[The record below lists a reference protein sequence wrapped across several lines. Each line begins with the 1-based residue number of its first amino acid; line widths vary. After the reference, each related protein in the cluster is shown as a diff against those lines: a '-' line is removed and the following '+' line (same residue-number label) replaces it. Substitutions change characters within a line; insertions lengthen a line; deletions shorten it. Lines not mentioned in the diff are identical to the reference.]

1 MGEGFQVVVVRDYD
15 PNRDL
20 TRVEKLEKSCEVG
33 SLLVDLMGDPLA
45 RIQQSPSF
53 HMLVAEIGNEIV
65 GMIRGTIKMVTR
77 GGNALLDSGHQHDG
91 VSPEISTTKLAFVSG
106 LRVSPFFRRMGIG
119 LKLVQ
124 RLEEWFRRNGAV
136 YAYVQTENDNA
147 ASVKLFTDKSGYSKF
162 RTPTFLVNP
171 VFNHRVSVS
180 RRVKI
185 IKLAPS
191 DAESLYRNRFSST
204 EFFPSDINSILTNKL
219 SLGTFLAVPRGSD
232 YVSGSLPDP
241 SGSWAVIS
249 IWNSKDVYK
258 LQVKGVSRLKR
269 TLAKTT
275 RVFDGA
281 FPFLKIP
288 SFPNLFKPFAMHFLY
303 GIGGEGGRAAEM
315 VEALCSHAH
324 NIARKSGCAV
334 VAAEVAPCEP
344 LRVGIPHWK
353 GLSPEDLWCLKRLRD
368 DDDDDWTKSTP
379 GLSIFVDPREI

>member
-1 MGEGFQVVVVRDYD
+1 MGKGFKVVVVREYD
-15 PNRDL
+15 PKRDL
-20 TRVEKLEKSCEVG
+20 TSVKELEESCEVG

-45 RIQQSPSF
+45 RIRQSPSF

-77 GGNALLDSGHQHDG
+77 GGNALLQADG

-106 LRVSPFFRRMGIG
+106 LRVSPFYRRMGIG

-124 RLEEWFRRNGAV
+124 RLEEWFLRNGAV
-136 YAYVQTENDNA
+136 YSYVQTENDNT
-147 ASVKLFTDKSGYSKF
+147 ASVKLFTEKSGYSKF

-171 VFNHRVSVS
+171 VFNHRVTVS

-219 SLGTFLAVPRGSD
+219 SLGTYLAVPRGED
-232 YVSGSLPDP
+232 HVSGSLPDQT
-241 SGSWAVIS
+241 GSWAVIS
-249 IWNSKDVYK
+249 IWNSKDVYR
-258 LQVKGVSRLKR
+258 LQVKGASRLKR

-288 SFPNLFKPFAMHFLY
+288 SFPNLFKSFAMHFMY
-303 GIGGEGGRAAEM
+303 GIGGEGPRAAEM

-324 NIARKSGCAV
+324 NLARKSGCAV
-334 VAAEVAPCEP
+334 VAAEVASCEP
-344 LRVGIPHWK
+344 LSVGIPHWK
-353 GLSPEDLWCLKRLRD
+353 VLSPEDLWCLKRLRD
-368 DDDDDWTKSTP
+368 DGDDDGVDWTKSPP

>member
-1 MGEGFQVVVVRDYD
+1 
-15 PNRDL
+15 
-20 TRVEKLEKSCEVG
+20 
-33 SLLVDLMGDPLA
+33 
-45 RIQQSPSF
+45 
-53 HMLVAEIGNEIV
+53 
-65 GMIRGTIKMVTR
+65 
-77 GGNALLDSGHQHDG
+77 
-91 VSPEISTTKLAFVSG
+91 
-106 LRVSPFFRRMGIG
+106 MGIG

-136 YAYVQTENDNA
+136 YAYVQTENDNT
-147 ASVKLFTDKSGYSKF
+147 ASVKLFTEKSGYSKY

-171 VFNHRVSVS
+171 IFNHQASVS

-185 IKLAPS
+185 VKLAPS

-219 SLGTFLAVPRGSD
+219 SLGTYLAVPRGTD
-232 YVSGSLPDP
+232 YVSGSLPDQT
-241 SGSWAVIS
+241 GSWAVVS
-249 IWNSKDVYK
+249 IWNSKDVYR
-258 LQVKGVSRLKR
+258 LRVQGASRLTR
-269 TLAKTT
+269 MLAKTT

-303 GIGGEGGRAAEM
+303 GIGGEGARAAEM

-334 VAAEVAPCEP
+334 LAAEVASCEP

-353 GLSPEDLWCLKRLRD
+353 VLSPEDLWCLKRLRD
-368 DDDDDWTKSTP
+368 DDGDDWTKSTP
-379 GLSIFVDPREI
+379 GLSVFVDPRDI

>member
-1 MGEGFQVVVVRDYD
+1 
-15 PNRDL
+15 
-20 TRVEKLEKSCEVG
+20 
-33 SLLVDLMGDPLA
+33 
-45 RIQQSPSF
+45 
-53 HMLVAEIGNEIV
+53 
-65 GMIRGTIKMVTR
+65 
-77 GGNALLDSGHQHDG
+77 
-91 VSPEISTTKLAFVSG
+91 
-106 LRVSPFFRRMGIG
+106 MGIG

-124 RLEEWFRRNGAV
+124 RLEEWFLRNGAV
-136 YAYVQTENDNA
+136 YSYVQTENDNT
-147 ASVKLFTDKSGYSKF
+147 ASVKLFTEKSGYSKF

-171 VFNHRVSVS
+171 VFNHRVTVS

-219 SLGTFLAVPRGSD
+219 CLGTYMAVPRGED
-232 YVSGSLPDP
+232 LV

-249 IWNSKDVYK
+249 IWNSKDVYR

-269 TLAKTT
+269 LLAKTT
-275 RVFDGA
+275 RVLDGA

-288 SFPNLFKPFAMHFLY
+288 SFPNLFKSFAMHFMY
-303 GIGGEGGRAAEM
+303 GIGGEGPRAAEM

-324 NIARKSGCAV
+324 NLARKSGCAV
-334 VAAEVAPCEP
+334 LAAEVASCEP

-353 GLSPEDLWCLKRLRD
+353 VLSPEDLWCLKRLRD
-368 DDDDDWTKSTP
+368 DGDDDGVDWTKSPP

>member
-1 MGEGFQVVVVRDYD
+1 MGKGFEVVVVIREYD
-15 PNRDL
+15 PNKDL
-20 TRVEKLEKSCEVG
+20 TRVEELEESCEVG

-45 RIQQSPSF
+45 RIRQSPSF
-53 HMLVAEIGNEIV
+53 HMMVAEIGNEIV

-77 GGNALLDSGHQHDG
+77 GGNALLDGA
-91 VSPEISTTKLAFVSG
+91 SPEITTTKLAFVSG
-106 LRVSPFFRRMGIG
+106 LRVSPFYRRMGIG

-147 ASVKLFTDKSGYSKF
+147 ASVKLFTEKSGYSKF
-162 RTPTFLVNP
+162 RTPIFLVNP
-171 VFNHRVSVS
+171 VFNHRVTVS
-180 RRVKI
+180 RRVNI

-204 EFFPSDINSILTNKL
+204 EFFPSDINSILNNKL
-219 SLGTFLAVPRGSD
+219 SLGTFMAVPRG
-232 YVSGSLPDP
+232 GPDP
-241 SGSWAVIS
+241 TGSWAVIS
-249 IWNSKDVYK
+249 IWNSKDVYR
-258 LQVKGVSRLKR
+258 LQVKGASRLKR

-288 SFPNLFKPFAMHFLY
+288 SFPNLFNSFAMHFMY
-303 GIGGEGGRAAEM
+303 GIGGEGPRAAEM

-334 VAAEVAPCEP
+334 VAAEVASCEP

-353 GLSPEDLWCLKRLRD
+353 VLSPEDLWCLKRLRD
-368 DDDDDWTKSTP
+368 DGDDDGVDWTKSPP